1 MLKNKIEGYIT
12 LLLLMDQKNQYY
24 ENRYPMKSNLQ
35 IHCNSNKN
43 YSDIFH
49 RKRKKN
55 LNFIRKNKR
64 HKIDR
69 NPEQK
74 EHNQISSH
82 LISGYTV
89 EPQYNNN
96 KIDLY

>member
-49 RKRKKN
+49 RKRKKK
-55 LNFIRKNKR
+55 LKLYKE
-64 HKIDR
+64 
-69 NPEQK
+69 EQK
-74 EHNQISSH
+74 TQDRQES
-82 LISGYTV
+82 
-89 EPQYNNN
+89 
-96 KIDLY
+96 